1 MAILK
6 IQCLGDLQMAR
17 ASGARV
23 SLSAKKP
30 QALMTYL
37 AIKPGQRVSRDKVAL
52 LLWSSTA
59 PEQARQSLR
68 QTLSTL
74 RKELQSLSPDA
85 KILIEENDLLGVDE
99 TLVESD
105 AAAFEALVASG
116 SESAIVEATR
126 LYHGD
131 FLDGFFI
138 NEERFD
144 QWVLGERDRLH
155 RMALRAHMQLIDLQ
169 SRHGAIDEA
178 IISAQKSLRLDM
190 LQQPVHRPLI
200 RLYIQTAALL
210 NPLHQN

>member
-1 MAILK
+1 MTTLH
-6 IQCLGDLQMAR
+6 IQCLGDMQMR
-17 ASGARV
+17 SSSGA
-23 SLSAKKP
+23 LATISAKKS
-30 QALMTYL
+30 QALIAFL

-105 AAAFEALVASG
+105 SAAFEALVASG

-126 LYHGD
+126 LY
-131 FLDGFFI
+131 
-138 NEERFD
+138 
-144 QWVLGERDRLH
+144 
-155 RMALRAHMQLIDLQ
+155 
-169 SRHGAIDEA
+169 
-178 IISAQKSLRLDM
+178 
-190 LQQPVHRPLI
+190 
-200 RLYIQTAALL
+200 
-210 NPLHQN
+210 